1 MQTQQPRAPA
11 AWEKEPVIELLLS
24 GQAQTVEE
32 AEELYLDTHLDDII
46 RLVESPLSEAEFRRH
61 PLIAL
66 LMSHGSRARED
77 SLW

>member
-1 MQTQQPRAPA
+1 MQTQQPTAPT
-11 AWEKEPVIELLLS
+11 AWENEPVIELLLS
-24 GQAQTVEE
+24 GQARTVEE
-32 AEELYLDTHLDDII
+32 AEELYLDTHLDDVV

-61 PLIAL
+61 PLIVL

>member
-1 MQTQQPRAPA
+1 MPMTHPIAPTT
-11 AWEKEPVIELLLS
+11 WDQDPVIQLLLS
-24 GQAQTVEE
+24 GQARTVEE
-32 AEELYLDTHLDDII
+32 AEELYLDAHLVDVI

-66 LMSHGSRARED
+66 LMAHGSRARED